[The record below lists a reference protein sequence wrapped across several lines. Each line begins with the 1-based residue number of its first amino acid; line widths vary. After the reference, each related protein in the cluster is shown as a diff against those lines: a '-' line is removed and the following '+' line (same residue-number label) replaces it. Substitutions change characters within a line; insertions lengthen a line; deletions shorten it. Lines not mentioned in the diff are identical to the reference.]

1 MPPPPPISGIR
12 IGELLGEGTSG
23 TVYAAVNK
31 DGDEI
36 AVKFLRESLVDDP
49 EMVVR
54 FKREASVAQ
63 KLRSEFIA
71 QVVSAGR
78 SGDHY
83 WIAYR
88 RLHGETL
95 ARRMTREGALEPAAL
110 LPLVEQV
117 LRGLGVA
124 HEAGVIHR
132 DIKPANIM
140 IERLERARKGPT
152 ERACIMDF
160 GISKSPTGS
169 SGTFQHSLTSATAT
183 LGTINYMPPEQVGGS
198 AGVDHRADLYSVG
211 VVAYRALSGRLPY
224 WGSSQALVMHAK
236 LNEDARPL
244 AVATGAK
251 WPLTVEAFFEQSLAR
266 EPCGRFANATAMATA
281 WRLAL
286 EGTAMPAVKA
296 LRGGSGDSE
305 EGGDTMP
312 EGPGS
317 TR

>member
-1 MPPPPPISGIR
+1 MPSPPPISGIR
-12 IGELLGEGTSG
+12 LGALLGEGTTG

-31 DGDEI
+31 DGDDI
-36 AVKFLRESLVDDP
+36 AVKFLRESLADDP

-78 SGDHY
+78 TGERY

-88 RLHGETL
+88 RLRGETL
-95 ARRMTREGALEPAAL
+95 ENRLTRETVVDPVVLA
-110 LPLVEQV
+110 PLVEQV
-117 LRGLGVA
+117 LRGLSVA
-124 HEAGVIHR
+124 HEAGVVHR

-140 IERLERARKGPT
+140 IERLDRARKGVA

-169 SGTFQHSLTSATAT
+169 SGTLQHSVTSATAT
-183 LGTINYMPPEQVGGS
+183 LGTISYMPPEQVGGPAS
-198 AGVDHRADLYSVG
+198 VDHRADLYSVG
-211 VVAYRALSGRLPY
+211 VVAYRALSGKLPY

-236 LNEDARPL
+236 LNEDARSL
-244 AVATGAK
+244 EKATGAR
-251 WPLTVEAFFEQSLAR
+251 WPRAVEAFFEQSLAR
-266 EPCGRFANATAMATA
+266 EPGERFANATAMATA
-281 WRLAL
+281 WRLASG
-286 EGTAMPAVKA
+286 EAGMPSTGA
-296 LRGGSGDSE
+296 LRKASVAP
-305 EGGDTMP
+305 GDTEDTGS
-312 EGPGS
+312 EGPES

>member
-12 IGELLGEGTSG
+12 LGELLGEGTSG

-36 AVKFLRESLVDDP
+36 AVKFLRESLAEDP

-54 FKREASVAQ
+54 FRREASVAQ

-78 SGDHY
+78 SGERY

-95 ARRMTREGALEPAAL
+95 ARRLQRETALAPASFV
-110 LPLVEQV
+110 PLIEQV
-117 LRGLGVA
+117 LRGLAVA
-124 HEAGVIHR
+124 HDAGVIHR
-132 DIKPANIM
+132 DMKPANIM
-140 IERLERARKGPT
+140 IERPPKKGGA

-160 GISKSPTGS
+160 GISKSPTGG

-198 AGVDHRADLYSVG
+198 AGVDHRADLYAVA
-211 VVAYRALSGRLPY
+211 VVAYRGLSGRLPY
-224 WGSSQALVMHAK
+224 VGTSQAAVLHAK
-236 LNEDARPL
+236 LNEDPRSL
-244 AVATGAK
+244 ATSTGVK
-251 WPLTVEAFFEQSLAR
+251 WPQSIEAFFEQSLAR
-266 EPCGRFANATAMATA
+266 EPTGRFGNAAAMATA
-281 WRLAL
+281 WRHAM
-286 EGTAMPAVKA
+286 EGEAMPAVEA
-296 LRGGSGDSE
+296 LRKASVWAGDSE
-305 EGGDTMP
+305 HTML

>member
-1 MPPPPPISGIR
+1 M
-12 IGELLGEGTSG
+12 GELLGEGTSG

-36 AVKFLRESLVDDP
+36 AVKFLRESLADDP

-78 SGDHY
+78 SGARY

-95 ARRMTREGALEPAAL
+95 ASRMKREGVLEPAVL

-124 HEAGVIHR
+124 HQAGVIHR

-140 IERLERARKGPT
+140 IERLERARRGVT

-198 AGVDHRADLYSVG
+198 ASVDHRADLYSVG

-236 LNEDARPL
+236 LNEDARSL
-244 AVATGAK
+244 AESTGAK
-251 WPLTVEAFFEQSLAR
+251 WPRSVEAFFEQSLAR
-266 EPCGRFANATAMATA
+266 EPGGRFANATAMATA
-281 WRLAL
+281 WRLAV
-286 EGTAMPAVKA
+286 EGAGTPAVKA
-296 LRGGSGDSE
+296 LRGGSVGTEDTE
-305 EGGDTMP
+305 ETAL